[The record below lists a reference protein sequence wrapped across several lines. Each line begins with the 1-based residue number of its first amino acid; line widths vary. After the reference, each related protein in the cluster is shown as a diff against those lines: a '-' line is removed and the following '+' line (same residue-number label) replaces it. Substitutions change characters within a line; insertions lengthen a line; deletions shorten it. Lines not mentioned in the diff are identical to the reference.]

1 MCDEA
6 ARLAKIGRQEYDLI
20 RIHDAPN
27 CDDQTKFECDL
38 ELARF
43 QVIRSQIALVSYFS
57 SLIAFLNLI
66 LLISEERLQRGVRDS
81 SQAPLSS

>member
-38 ELARF
+38 ELARY
-43 QVIRSQIALVSYFS
+43 QVIRSEMALVRF
-57 SLIAFLNLI
+57 SLISVNHFEENLK
-66 LLISEERLQRGVRDS
+66 LDCPL
-81 SQAPLSS
+81 APLNT

>member
-6 ARLAKIGRQEYDLI
+6 TRLAKIGRLEYELI
-20 RIHDAPN
+20 RRHDAPN

-43 QVIRSQIALVSYFS
+43 QVIRSQLALKNVYNEEFVTPAK
-57 SLIAFLNLI
+57 LRYLRDDLEAAEEHLKK
-66 LLISEERLQRGVRDS
+66 LLE
-81 SQAPLSS
+81 LSH